1 MSLAGKILLI
11 ALKTTAA
18 RTTQWG
24 KTTDTDPTK
33 AASRT
38 ATIATHITKGA
49 IRVLLDTDQIR
60 EEIFLATFE
69 GALANVLGNSKI
81 LDQFNPDNPEN
92 AQEIGE
98 AASRYAKAAAQIIA
112 EQLSQAKQS

>member
-24 KTTDTDPTK
+24 KTTDSDPIK
-33 AASRT
+33 AATRT

-49 IRVLLDTDQIR
+49 LRVLLDADQIR

-69 GALANVLGNSKI
+69 GALSNVLGNSKI
-81 LDQFNPDNPEN
+81 LDQFSPDNPEH

-98 AASRYAKAAAQIIA
+98 AASRYAKTAAQIIA
-112 EQLSQAKQS
+112 EQLSQQTPA

>member
-11 ALKTTAA
+11 ALKTAAA
-18 RTTQWG
+18 RTTLWG
-24 KTTDTDPTK
+24 QTTDADPIK
-33 AASRT
+33 AATRT

-49 IRVLLDTDQIR
+49 IRVLLDTDQVR
-60 EEIFLATFE
+60 EEIYLATFE
-69 GALANVLGNSKI
+69 GALSNVLGNSRI

-98 AASRYAKAAAQIIA
+98 AASRYARTAAQIIA
-112 EQLSQAKQS
+112 EQLSQTPSA

>member
-18 RTTQWG
+18 RTTLWG
-24 KTTDTDPTK
+24 KTTDSDPTK
-33 AASRT
+33 AATRT

-49 IRVLLDTDQIR
+49 IRVLLNTDQVR

-69 GALANVLGNSKI
+69 GALSNVLGNSQV

-98 AASRYAKAAAQIIA
+98 AASRYAKTAAQIIA
-112 EQLSQAKQS
+112 EQLSQAKPS

>member
-1 MSLAGKILLI
+1 MSIAGKILLI
-11 ALKTTAA
+11 ALKATAA

-24 KTTDTDPTK
+24 KTTDTDPTT
-33 AASRT
+33 AAART
-38 ATIATHITKGA
+38 ATIATHIPKGA
-49 IRVLLDTDQIR
+49 IRNLLDTDQIH

-69 GALANVLGNSKI
+69 GALSNVLGNSKI

-98 AASRYAKAAAQIIA
+98 AACRYAKATSQIIA
-112 EQLSQAKQS
+112 EQLSQTKPS